1 MGIKRIVDT
10 SFWTDDKVMDK
21 FSPEDKLFMLYLM
34 TNPHTTQL
42 GIYQINLKYMALE
55 LGYSQDTI
63 RVLLDRF
70 ETKYKIIKYSYKTQE
85 IAIKNYL
92 KYSIVK
98 GGKPVE
104 DCLIKEIKLVKDKSL
119 LGYIYKNI
127 FDYENLNQTV
137 DKIIHLLNQND
148 NEYDNENDND
158 NDVSYNDTC
167 NDTCNDTLPTKL
179 SNVFITIITNTKEEY
194 PIEFNLVAQ
203 YKELYPNV
211 DVEQELKKMKA
222 WSISNPSKRKTKR
235 GMLKFVN
242 NWLSREQDKPKF
254 NSNIRKE
261 VEPNWLNEKPKPKEE
276 TLEDKTSKL
285 LKMYEVQLKCNQ
297 LDQAQETAKQYK
309 ALTGKDIEEAK
320 KELDEAFNVLS
331 KYD

>member
-194 PIEFNLVAQ
+194 PIEFNLVTQ

-276 TLEDKTSKL
+276 TLEDKACL
-285 LKMYEVQLKCNQ
+285 LYKMWEVQLKCNQ

-309 ALTGKDIEEAK
+309 ALTGKDIEEVK
-320 KELDEAFNVLS
+320 KELDETFNLLS

>member
-148 NEYDNENDND
+148 NEYDNDNDND

-194 PIEFNLVAQ
+194 PIEFNLVTQ
-203 YKELYPNV
+203 YKELYPSV

-254 NSNIRKE
+254 NSNTRKE

-276 TLEDKTSKL
+276 TLEDKANKL
-285 LKMYEVQLKCNQ
+285 YKMWEVQLKCNQ

-309 ALTGKDIEEAK
+309 ALTGKDIEEVK

-331 KYD
+331 KFD

>member
-194 PIEFNLVAQ
+194 PIEFNLVTQ

-320 KELDEAFNVLS
+320 KELNEAFNVLS

>member
-194 PIEFNLVAQ
+194 PIEFNLVTQ

-235 GMLKFVN
+235 GMLNFVN

>member
-194 PIEFNLVAQ
+194 PIEFNLVTQ

>member
-194 PIEFNLVAQ
+194 PIEFNLVTQ

-309 ALTGKDIEEAK
+309 ALTGKDIEGAK